1 MKRST
6 EKNKLDKALSKYVRK
21 SNADE
26 NGFINC
32 FTCGAKKDWL
42 YETDCVHFQS
52 RSKMSTRFLYEP
64 EHGMVNVMPQ
74 CKRCNMP
81 NGGNGE
87 QYLFGKHLD
96 ELFGEGTA
104 EKVEIMSNKMRK
116 FSLPEI
122 VEMRKYY
129 TKKFDELH

>member
-1 MKRST
+1 
-6 EKNKLDKALSKYVRK
+6 
-21 SNADE
+21 
-26 NGFINC
+26 
-32 FTCGAKKDWL
+32 
-42 YETDCVHFQS
+42 
-52 RSKMSTRFLYEP
+52 
-64 EHGMVNVMPQ
+64 
-74 CKRCNMP
+74 MP